1 MSEHKIPIPSRI
13 YNAAVGG
20 HVTGADQIIDDNTG
34 LTLDKVAGGALEE
47 KTYISNSNNGMG
59 RVVLRKNIVK
69 GVNTLTQNM
78 INQPNTIYV
87 IQYDFTLGE
96 NITVLANCV
105 FKFNGGSISAGDGE
119 NMDTITG
126 QETNILCSSTIIFKQ
141 GVKLNGSFKGDLNLG
156 WFEDMKDLSDSAYN
170 TLCPIYISGDY
181 TINKPIVLKAST
193 IVHGNAER
201 KNKLSLSSNYNGDIK
216 AIFIFEDNCSRSQI
230 HNVILE
236 NGDYGIYSSVG
247 LWTNI
252 FTNIVSYSKTFIAQT
267 ATNHGIGI
275 VYFKDIEA
283 RSENPN
289 SDIVFIDGD
298 YINQLVFENC
308 WFGGTCKKAINI
320 NISNASEAHN
330 IFFEKCWFEQIS
342 FNSENAIY
350 IGFPNCISS
359 SAGNIV
365 FRDNY
370 FEAISNN
377 NSQADFIKIE
387 AKSYLRNI
395 VFESNRIHNTVV
407 GDIRFKANNF
417 ITNVA
422 FINNN
427 NKEISLYFDT
437 QSTSENTI
445 YGNLNPINTFLNDNL
460 SYIESVASIVVNR
473 VRYAI
478 SSMKFSRLS
487 ITPNGIS
494 TFDGNNAIDM
504 NGYPLHIKAQGSN
517 YRPQPTIGLNNTG
530 MQYFDETLG
539 KPIWLKENHTNIVT
553 DFYVKGSE
561 IKYTTNNAAENSNI
575 KFVIRSFST
584 GYGIPKVFF
593 SKTNTEDGETLEVP
607 MQELNWLNGGASNI
621 AEAYITAPDP
631 LVYPYIR
638 LDGSGWTSASSFL
651 EVYSIS
657 YVWVD
662 ATGTTV

>member
-20 HVTGADQIIDDNTG
+20 HVTGADQIIDDKTG

-47 KTYISNSNNGMG
+47 KEYTLGSNSGMG
-59 RVVLRKNIVK
+59 RVVLRKNLVE
-69 GVNTLTQNM
+69 GVNTLTQSM
-78 INQPNTIYV
+78 INKSNTIYV

-96 NITVLANCV
+96 NITVPDNCV
-105 FKFNGGSISAGDGE
+105 LEFNGGSISDSDGE

-141 GVKLNGSFKGDLNLG
+141 GVKLNGSFKGELNLG
-156 WFEDMKDLSDSAYN
+156 WFEDMGDLSDSAYN
-170 TLCPIYISGDY
+170 TQCPIYISGDY
-181 TINKPIVLKAST
+181 TINKPIVIKTST
-193 IVHGNAER
+193 IVRGDVER
-201 KNKLSLSSNYNGDIK
+201 KNKLTLSSDYNGEIK
-216 AIFIFEDNCSRSQI
+216 TIFKFEDNCSRSQI
-230 HNVILE
+230 HNVTLE

-283 RSENPN
+283 RSEDPN
-289 SDIVFIDGD
+289 SDIVFLDGD

-320 NISNASEAHN
+320 NISNAYEAHN
-330 IFFEKCWFEQIS
+330 IFFEKCWFEQIP

-350 IGFPNCISS
+350 IGFPNCASS
-359 SAGNIV
+359 SIGNIV

-377 NSQADFIKIE
+377 NNSQADFIKIE
-387 AKSYLRNI
+387 AKNYLRGI
-395 VFESNRIHNTVV
+395 IFEANRIHNTVV

-417 ITNVA
+417 ITNIA

-427 NKEISLYFDT
+427 NKGISLYFDT
-437 QSTSENTI
+437 QSVSENAI
-445 YGNLNPINTFLNDNL
+445 YGNLNQINTFLNDNL
-460 SYIESVASIVVNR
+460 SYVESITSIIVDR
-473 VRYAI
+473 VRDL
-478 SSMKFSRLS
+478 SNQRFSRLS
-487 ITPNGIS
+487 ITPNGIY
-494 TFDGNNAIDM
+494 TFNGNNIIDM
-504 NGYPLHIKAQGSN
+504 NGYPLHIKAQGSD
-517 YRPQPTIGLNNTG
+517 YRPQPAIGLNNTG
-530 MQYFDETLG
+530 IQYFDETLG

-553 DFYVKGSE
+553 NFYVRGSE
-561 IKYTTNNAAENSNI
+561 IKYIENSAAENSNL
-575 KFVIRSFST
+575 KFVIKGFST

-607 MQELNWLNGGASNI
+607 MQELNWLSGGASNI
-621 AEAYITAPDP
+621 AEAYITAPEP

-638 LDGSGWTSASSFL
+638 LDGSGWTSASSVL

-662 ATGTTV
+662 ATGTQV